1 MVVGTMTD
9 FPVCPFCGVAHNDML
24 TGYENEY
31 IIYLFYECGNA
42 YDNLEQEWIDICCNQ
57 PEHVN

>member
-1 MVVGTMTD
+1 MSE

-24 TGYENEY
+24 TGYENDF

-57 PEHVN
+57 PEHPN